1 MRIFKI
7 LGIEPTKNEMEIKEA
22 YLNKLSDTNPEDKPE
37 EFMQLRKAYEE
48 AIEYANQEDEE
59 DKNEI
64 DNTEIGL
71 WMAKVREVYN
81 NFRARNDIN
90 AWSELLKDDVCQNI
104 ETKTDARDALLEFFM
119 QNYYLPSAVI
129 RFLNEFFN
137 FEEDIDEL
145 YESFPAEF
153 IDNIIVDGIKY
164 DEYPSYSLFEIKDGL
179 DYEAFLTDF
188 YEMNRKYRERDI
200 EKTYDLLQDLKEY
213 GIYHPEVDKK
223 EAVVLYNLDRLDEA
237 LDIISNIDP
246 KYNEVVEADLLKG
259 MILADKGQNEEAKQ
273 YYKTV
278 LKREP
283 SNVMACEGLCIIY
296 KNEGRFAE
304 ARELLTVINSEGYE
318 YEEIDRLFD
327 ELNQDIINDYENKVR
342 LGQDKFETDKLL
354 EIAHTYYIVDR
365 LDEAYNIANSIEVDE
380 NTDLMIYRLFARIY
394 LDMKKYDEA
403 LKYADMW
410 KNGIENASEEK
421 LSNFAPK
428 YKSMENVY
436 FTKAWIYNQKGEN
449 NNALKE
455 LNKSLEILPNDVQF
469 LNMKNKIL
477 FANQQYE
484 EVLKVCDKI
493 IEINPEVSEAYMM
506 KIRSLYELEYLKEA
520 FDECNDILYKDP
532 YNLFAYIYKIRILIE
547 VEEIEIAKEEIK
559 SLRNEDVENQNLDFL
574 EALIL
579 DYEDKREEA
588 TEIYKNLI
596 KKLEE
601 EDDGILAFPE
611 ELYFYYINE
620 IFNTD
625 EEGDVLELAQKGL
638 KYSPKHQGLLYYK
651 GIELSIREQYN
662 DAKETFEYIAQLY
675 PDNGYSD
682 RKIGDI
688 YNDQEL
694 YEKALEYYNKQ
705 IEKEYDIDDY
715 FKRVQVNLELLNLD
729 DLYKD
734 LVYLDKNLKDD
745 PRLYEYFGIYYNMID
760 NAKKSYEYFIK
771 AKEIFD
777 NSDEYESSSYLEG
790 TLGLVCAKLGMS
802 EDAIKYYRENYENT
816 NDPSDLIDIYNQYVK
831 VGDFDK
837 GEEILDEYLSA
848 MNKSKLSAEAMS
860 RMANLNI
867 EKRNMKAALKTFSLM
882 VKPEPD
888 HKRDRAKLLFYTG
901 NYKKALKLIE
911 EAIKELQF
919 VADNRANY
927 ITAGRICLELG
938 DKVKAHS
945 YAKKVI
951 ELTPVDNLKSKVDRL
966 PYIYQYLGDSYIILG
981 EYDKAYEYIDKALTS
996 PRCFFCSE
1004 VKCIDAM
1011 CSLAYLEYVKGNIDK
1026 VKAHLDEIFKLDISR
1041 TDAIGLA
1048 YKIGLFK

>member
-1 MRIFKI
+1 MKIFKI

-59 DKNEI
+59 DTNEI

-81 NFRARNDIN
+81 DFRARNDIN
-90 AWSELLKDDVCQNI
+90 AWAELLKDDVCQNI

-153 IDNIIVDGIKY
+153 IDNIIIDGIKY

-179 DYEAFLTDF
+179 DYESFLTDF
-188 YEMNRKYRERDI
+188 YEMNRTYRERYI

-213 GIYHPEVDKK
+213 GIYHPEMDKK
-223 EAVVLYNLDRLDEA
+223 EAVVLYNLDRLNEA
-237 LDIISNIDP
+237 WDIISNIDP

-278 LKREP
+278 LEREP

-421 LSNFAPK
+421 LNNFASK

-506 KIRSLYELEYLKEA
+506 KIRALY
-520 FDECNDILYKDP
+520 
-532 YNLFAYIYKIRILIE
+532 
-547 VEEIEIAKEEIK
+547 
-559 SLRNEDVENQNLDFL
+559 
-574 EALIL
+574 
-579 DYEDKREEA
+579 KREEA

-611 ELYFYYINE
+611 ELYFYFINE

-625 EEGDVLELAQKGL
+625 EEGDVLDLAQKGL

-651 GIELSIREQYN
+651 GIELSFREQYN
-662 DAKETFEYIAQLY
+662 DSKETFEYIAQLY

-688 YNDQEL
+688 YNDQGL

-760 NAKKSYEYFIK
+760 DAKKSYEYFIK
-771 AKEIFD
+771 AKAIFD

-790 TLGLVCAKLGMS
+790 TLGLVCAKLGMR

-816 NDPSDLIDIYNQYVK
+816 NDPSDLLDIYNQYVM

-837 GEEILDEYLSA
+837 GEEILNEYLSA

-860 RMANLNI
+860 RIANLNI

-938 DKVKAHS
+938 DKAKAHS

-966 PYIYQYLGDSYIILG
+966 PYIYQYLGDAYIILG
-981 EYDKAYEYIDKALTS
+981 EYDKAYKYIDKALTS

-1011 CSLAYLEYVKGNIDK
+1011 CSLAY
-1026 VKAHLDEIFKLDISR
+1026 FK
-1041 TDAIGLA
+1041 
-1048 YKIGLFK
+1048 